1 MNELQF
7 KKLKIGDRILT
18 YNGACTTVTDI
29 DRMAGKLTCGNGQWR
44 DYHRVRMAVET
55 ELLVEH
61 KRVQDYVPPDTV
73 ILSRALLLKLGFSK
87 VCILRAI
94 ENCGPDGFLG
104 TLQDLFVR
112 TEFISIEYVRNL
124 VPVMIREGLI
134 QRKVVKRGL
143 FRLTI
148 NK

>member
-1 MNELQF
+1 MNALQF

-18 YNGACTTVTDI
+18 YNGTCTTVTDI

-94 ENCGPDGFLG
+94 ENCGPDGFWEPCRIFLS
-104 TLQDLFVR
+104 
-112 TEFISIEYVRNL
+112 ERNSSL
-124 VPVMIREGLI
+124 SNMCGI
-134 QRKVVKRGL
+134 L
-143 FRLTI
+143 FR
-148 NK
+148 

>member
-1 MNELQF
+1 MNALQF

-61 KRVQDYVPPDTV
+61 KRVQDYVPP
-73 ILSRALLLKLGFSK
+73 
-87 VCILRAI
+87 
-94 ENCGPDGFLG
+94 
-104 TLQDLFVR
+104 
-112 TEFISIEYVRNL
+112 IEYVRNL

>member
-1 MNELQF
+1 MNALQF

-73 ILSRALLLKLGFSK
+73 ILSRALLLKFYRICAESCSGNDK
-87 VCILRAI
+87 
-94 ENCGPDGFLG
+94 G
-104 TLQDLFVR
+104 R
-112 TEFISIEYVRNL
+112 TDTKKGCKTWL
-124 VPVMIREGLI
+124 V
-134 QRKVVKRGL
+134 QADY
-143 FRLTI
+143 
-148 NK
+148 